1 MPPFTLSG
9 DELSSGLVQHVLR
22 PPLLERGVAL
32 RQCSGPWPW
41 QGKQHLHVR
50 VLEEVGGETE
60 GRLFLHPTLPGGMP
74 RLLAGGIQAWCPGE
88 GDLFCRT
95 EGLPPA
101 LGKRGQSVRAG
112 AVSIPFT
119 DGSLQAAKESA
130 RSLLTRRMQAA
141 WRRQ

>member
-74 RLLAGGIQAWCPGE
+74 RLLAGGIQACCPGE
-88 GDLFCRT
+88 GGRVLQD
-95 EGLPPA
+95 
-101 LGKRGQSVRAG
+101 RGITSCLR
-112 AVSIPFT
+112 
-119 DGSLQAAKESA
+119 
-130 RSLLTRRMQAA
+130 
-141 WRRQ
+141 